1 MPGFKKRET
10 IFGVVLSISV
20 ASFIF
25 SKLYN
30 NIYLELIFKTYLE
43 SIIYIYNFFLIY
55 GFFGQD
61 FFEWIFFFTF
71 FCSIKPCVQLHVEP
85 SLYSGSSFIVCSVSD
100 FLLTIAFFS
109 HDLLL
114 NSNFLDIVR

>member
-85 SLYSGSSFIVCSVSD
+85 SLYSGSSFVVCSVSD
-100 FLLTIAFFS
+100 FISALVFVS
-109 HDLLL
+109 L
-114 NSNFLDIVR
+114 NIYINGNFLEVIA

>member
-61 FFEWIFFFTF
+61 FFEWIFFFTSD
-71 FCSIKPCVQLHVEP
+71 CSIKPCVQPHSEP
-85 SLYSGSSFIVCSVSD
+85 TLYSGSGFIVRSVSD
-100 FLLTIAFFS
+100 FISALVFVS
-109 HDLLL
+109 L
-114 NSNFLDIVR
+114 NIYINRNFLEVIA